1 MLFLRALRLFV
12 VNTLTRTSPTMDLRS
27 GTPVWL
33 LEAGSLREWPD
44 LEGPRDA
51 DVVVVGAGIS
61 GALAALHLAEAGF
74 DVLVLDRREAG
85 RGSTLASTGL
95 LQYEI
100 DNSLVELGERIG
112 REPAARAYRRSVAA
126 VEQLGA
132 LVATLGHECGFAWR
146 PSLYLGV
153 TGQDAALL
161 EAEARVRRA
170 CGIEVELLDARDIR
184 AQYPFQRPAAIRSAL
199 SAEVDPLRLTLSLL
213 RRAESLGATIRTG
226 PCAEL
231 ATIETGRMASV
242 VTTTAG
248 HVVRAGHV
256 VFATGYES
264 ERYLPQPIGQL
275 LSTYAMATEPE
286 ASLEDW
292 DDRCLVWETARP
304 YLYLRTT
311 PSGRVIVGGEDERIT
326 DADARDALIGGKC
339 ADLVRRAR
347 GIWPSLRLAPA
358 CAWGGFFG
366 ETPDGLP
373 VIGTP
378 PGMPRT
384 HFALGYGGNGIT
396 FSLIAAQ
403 IITASITGHAD
414 PDAELFRFGR
424 PSLSAS

>member
-1 MLFLRALRLFV
+1 
-12 VNTLTRTSPTMDLRS
+12 MDLRS

-33 LEAGSLREWPD
+33 LEPGTLRGWPD

-61 GALAALHLAEAGF
+61 GALAALHLAEAGL

-85 RGSTLASTGL
+85 RGSTLASTAL

-100 DNSLVELGERIG
+100 DTSLVELGERIG
-112 REPAARAYRRSVAA
+112 RDPAARAYRRSAAA
-126 VEQLGA
+126 VERFGA
-132 LVATLGHECGFAWR
+132 LVAALGEECGFAWR

-153 TGQDAALL
+153 TAADAARL
-161 EAEARVRRA
+161 EAEVRARRA
-170 CGIEVELLDARDIR
+170 CGIEVEQLDARDIR
-184 AQYPFQRPAAIRSAL
+184 AQFPFQRPAAIRSAL
-199 SAEVDPLRLTLSLL
+199 AAEVDPLRLTLSLL

-226 PCAEL
+226 KCAEL
-231 ATIETGRMASV
+231 ASIVTDRGTSAL
-242 VTTTAG
+242 TTTAG
-248 HVVRAGHV
+248 HVVRADHV

-264 ERYLPQPIGQL
+264 ERYLPRPVGRL

-286 ASLEDW
+286 ESLEGW
-292 DDRCLVWETARP
+292 HDRCLIWETARP

-326 DADARDALIGGKC
+326 DADARDALIGAKC

-347 GIWPSLRLAPA
+347 GIWPSLRLAPE

-396 FSLIAAQ
+396 FSLIAAE
-403 IITASITGHAD
+403 IITASITGRAD

-424 PSLSAS
+424 PSLGG

>member
-1 MLFLRALRLFV
+1 M
-12 VNTLTRTSPTMDLRS
+12 TMDLRS

-33 LEAGSLREWPD
+33 LEPGTLREWPD
-44 LEGPRDA
+44 LDSSREA

-61 GALAALHLAEAGF
+61 GALAAMHLAEAGL

-85 RGSTLASTGL
+85 RGSTLASTAL

-100 DNSLVELGERIG
+100 DASLVELGEKIG
-112 REPAARAYRRSVAA
+112 DEPAARAYRRSAAA
-126 VEQLGA
+126 VERFGELVSSLGDD
-132 LVATLGHECGFAWR
+132 CGFAWR

-153 TGQDAALL
+153 TESDAGRL
-161 EAEARVRRA
+161 EAEVRIRRA
-170 CGIEVELLDARDIR
+170 CGIDVELLDARDIR
-184 AQYPFQRPAAIRSAL
+184 EQYPFQRPAAIRSGLA
-199 SAEVDPLRLTLSLL
+199 AEADPLRLTLTML
-213 RRAESLGATIRTG
+213 RRAEGLGATIRTG
-226 PCAEL
+226 ACAEV
-231 ATIETGRMASV
+231 ASIETGRGKPAL
-242 VTTTAG
+242 TTSSG
-248 HVVRAGHV
+248 HSIRADHV

-264 ERYLPQPIGQL
+264 ERYLPQPVGRL

-286 ASLEDW
+286 ESLEGW
-292 DDRCLVWETARP
+292 EDRCLIWETARP

-326 DADARDALIGGKC
+326 DADARDARIGEKC

-347 GIWPSLRLAPA
+347 GIWPSLRLAPE

-378 PGMPRT
+378 RNMPGT

-396 FSLIAAQ
+396 FSLIAAE
-403 IITASITGHAD
+403 IITASITGRPD
-414 PDAELFRFGR
+414 PDAELFSFGR
-424 PSLSAS
+424 PSLGSG

>member
-1 MLFLRALRLFV
+1 
-12 VNTLTRTSPTMDLRS
+12 MDLRS

-33 LEAGSLREWPD
+33 LEPGTLRGWPD

-61 GALAALHLAEAGF
+61 GALAALHLAEAGL

-85 RGSTLASTGL
+85 RGSTLASTAL

-100 DNSLVELGERIG
+100 DTSLVELGQKIG
-112 REPAARAYRRSVAA
+112 RDPAARAYRRSAAA
-126 VEQLGA
+126 VERFGA
-132 LVATLGHECGFAWR
+132 LVAPLGEECGFAWR

-153 TGQDAALL
+153 TESDAARL
-161 EAEARVRRA
+161 EAEVRVRRA

-184 AQYPFQRPAAIRSAL
+184 AQFPFQRPAAIRSAL
-199 SAEVDPLRLTLSLL
+199 AAEVDPLRLTLSLL

-226 PCAEL
+226 KCAEL
-231 ATIETGRMASV
+231 ASIVTDRGTPAL
-242 VTTTAG
+242 TTTAG
-248 HVVRAGHV
+248 QLVQADHV

-264 ERYLPQPIGQL
+264 ERYLPQPVGRL
-275 LSTYAMATEPE
+275 LSTFAMATEPE
-286 ASLEDW
+286 ESLEGW
-292 DDRCLVWETARP
+292 HDRCLIWETARP

-326 DADARDALIGGKC
+326 DADARDALIGAKC
-339 ADLVRRAR
+339 AELARRAR
-347 GIWPSLRLAPA
+347 GIWPSLRLAPE

-396 FSLIAAQ
+396 FSLIAAE
-403 IITASITGHAD
+403 IITASITGRAD
-414 PDAELFRFGR
+414 PDAELFRFDR
-424 PSLSAS
+424 PSLGAA